1 MKLRRLRLESFK
13 RFRQP
18 FAIEGFADGLN
29 LFCAP
34 NESGKS
40 TVAEAIRAAFF
51 ERHRSGSVE
60 HLRPWGDSA
69 ATPTVELDFEL
80 AGEPCRLTKAF
91 LGRKRCELTIAGKAM
106 SGTAAED
113 HLAELFGFRFP
124 GKGASAPEH
133 GGIPG
138 LLWIRQGS
146 SHELDDQVKYASDHL
161 RGALGESV
169 GELATSSGDAVLR
182 TVETERNELLT
193 PSGGRPRGQYEAAI
207 AQERAL
213 TEEIA
218 SLQAEIETYRADV
231 DRLAALR
238 QEHLR
243 EAAERPWVAFG
254 QQLADARSGQQ
265 RGRDLAARKLE
276 DEKLLQPLTAHV
288 ASLEKQIEGFARQE
302 HELESRRRTFVDRQE
317 AVAAASSAL
326 QAWEARQAD
335 AAKADVLARERHG
348 RVRRRADRDSQARNL
363 QVLGEQREVLAG
375 RLDGARKE
383 QMRLTAL
390 QAELAGLAVGRAE
403 LGQLRALTET
413 LRDAEA
419 RLAALATTLEFELL
433 PGMSATVAGEPV
445 PQTGRRTVVTRAT
458 VDIDGVGRIHVVPGG
473 EDLQTLVP
481 ARDRTRNELADLL
494 QRLGADSV
502 AAVEE
507 RVRRHAEQA
516 GEVRTSTA
524 LLAALA
530 PKGVSELETELAT
543 LDARLAGLGEAL
555 RRAAAEDA
563 DCEAAGTVADA
574 EAAETAAR
582 HALDV
587 ANEGLNAARLAA
599 AQAFARSESAQAELA
614 AAEAAINDPGR
625 AQRKATALAE
635 VEQARS
641 RMREAESRIAD
652 VGHQLKGVNLALL
665 QQDVERLEKSLAQI
679 EATHRQRGEQI
690 TRLEVA
696 LDTKGARGLEE
707 TVAEKRRELG
717 TVQRRR
723 TDLERRARALD
734 HLLTLLRDK
743 RAALA
748 KKLRAPLQRH
758 LNHYLGILFP
768 GAQVE
773 VGDDLAPTL
782 ITRTGRSGAE
792 SGEFTELSV
801 GAREQLGVVARLA
814 YADLLRE
821 AGKPTLLILD
831 DALVHTDEDRLGQM
845 KRVLYD
851 AAVRHQILI
860 FTCHPVAWRDLGA
873 PMRSLAIV

>member
-1 MKLRRLRLESFK
+1 MKLRRLRVESFK

-18 FAIEGFADGLN
+18 FAIDGFEDGLN

-34 NESGKS
+34 NEAGKS

-69 ATPTVELDFEL
+69 ATPTVELEFEL
-80 AGEPCRLTKAF
+80 AGESCRLTKAF

-106 SGTAAED
+106 SGAAAED

-133 GGIPG
+133 MGIPG

-146 SHELDDQVKYASDHL
+146 SHELGDPVKHAGDHL
-161 RGALGESV
+161 RTALGESV

-182 TVETERNELLT
+182 TVEAARNELLT
-193 PSGGRPRGQYEAAI
+193 PSGGRPRGEYEAAL
-207 AQERAL
+207 ASERVL
-213 TEEIA
+213 GEEIA
-218 SLQAEIETYRADV
+218 GLQAEIETYRAEV
-231 DRLAALR
+231 DRLSLLR

-254 QQLADARSGQQ
+254 QQLAEARSAQQ
-265 RGRDLAARKLE
+265 RGRDLAAKKLE
-276 DEKLLQPLTAHV
+276 DEKLLQPLSAHL
-288 ASLEKQIEGFARQE
+288 ASLEKQIGDFARQE
-302 HELESRRRTFVDRQE
+302 QELESRRRAFLLGQE
-317 AVAAASSAL
+317 AVASARAAL
-326 QAWEARQAD
+326 RAWESKQSE
-335 AAKADVLARERHG
+335 AAKADAQARERHG
-348 RVRRRADRDSQARNL
+348 RARRRDERENQARSVQAL
-363 QVLGEQREVLAG
+363 TEQRESLAG
-375 RLDGARKE
+375 RLDGARKA
-383 QMRLTAL
+383 QARLTAL
-390 QAELAGLAVGRAE
+390 QAALAGHAVGRAQ
-403 LGQLRALTET
+403 LGQLRDLTEA
-413 LRDAEA
+413 LRHAEA

-433 PGMSATVAGEPV
+433 PGVSAAVAGEPV
-445 PQTGRRTVVTRAT
+445 PGTGRRTVVARAT
-458 VDIDGVGRIHVVPGG
+458 VDIEGVGRIHVVPGG
-473 EDLQTLVP
+473 EDLQALVP

-507 RVRRHAEQA
+507 RVRRHAELE

-543 LDARLAGLGEAL
+543 IDARLVGLTDAMQ
-555 RRAAAEDA
+555 RAVA
-563 DCEAAGTVADA
+563 DDVDPHATGTVADA
-574 EAAETAAR
+574 QAAETAAR
-582 HALDV
+582 HALET
-587 ANEGLNAARLAA
+587 ASEGLNAARLADA
-599 AQAFARSESAQAELA
+599 EASARWESARHELA
-614 AAEAAINDPGR
+614 AAEAAIFDPGR
-625 AQRKATALAE
+625 AQRKAAA
-635 VEQARS
+635 
-641 RMREAESRIAD
+641 EAELDQVKNRRQETEDRIAD
-652 VGHQLKGVNLALL
+652 VAQRLQSVNLALL

-679 EATHRQRGEQI
+679 DATHRQRGELI

-707 TVAEKRRELG
+707 TLADKRRELG
-717 TVQRRR
+717 MAQRRR
-723 TDLERRARALD
+723 LELERRARALD
-734 HLLTLLRDK
+734 LLLTLLRDK

-748 KKLRAPLQRH
+748 RKLRAPLQRH

-773 VGDDLAPTL
+773 VGDDLAPTA
-782 ITRTGRSGAE
+782 ITRTVRSGAE

-831 DALVHTDEDRLGQM
+831 DALVHTDQDRLGQM

-851 AAVRHQILI
+851 AAARHQILI
-860 FTCHPVAWRDLGA
+860 FTCHPAAWRDLGA
-873 PMRSLAIV
+873 PMRSLASV